1 MTTGHLALT
10 LKFFH
15 EEDQWVGVC
24 LELSTSTYGDT
35 FEEVRD
41 DLQTL
46 VREHL
51 EIYEEEG
58 KLDEFLEWCCV
69 IPEPAPVDPASIRL
83 EQFHVQVGAK
93 DPAETQAG
101 G

>member
-10 LKFFH
+10 LKFSQ
-15 EEDQWVGVC
+15 EGDQWVGVC

-35 FEEVRD
+35 FEEVRE
-41 DLQTL
+41 DLQAL
-46 VREHL
+46 VREHM

-83 EQFHVQVGAK
+83 EQFHIQVGAK
-93 DPAETQAG
+93 DPAETQAVR
-101 G
+101 